1 MDKKYLDLLDSV
13 QAAANLAL
21 AITMNSADVKKK
33 EVSDRY
39 LEDLMKEIW
48 RTRQAL
54 CEVMKMQQ
62 YEVHDVYLHLVL
74 ISGYHDEDRDQT
86 PISIRQICYDTG
98 LSLSAVRHSLK
109 VLISAGLLTRSGIT
123 WTVKKFVLD
132 KPISPRIRS
141 EKKRTAAENLERER
155 IIKEE
160 QSQREK
166 EEKRKYQ
173 EEIKAGKNPLKEM
186 VKDLM
191 KRAQNGDEEAAENLM
206 RYKSIVEQIKQERQ

>member
-1 MDKKYLDLLDSV
+1 M
-13 QAAANLAL
+13 
-21 AITMNSADVKKK
+21 
-33 EVSDRY
+33 RY
-39 LEDLMKEIW
+39 TTIIDIREFPQIYRNDHAKL
-48 RTRQAL
+48 
-54 CEVMKMQQ
+54 
-62 YEVHDVYLHLVL
+62 VYLHLVL
-74 ISGYHDEDRDQT
+74 VSGYRDEDRDQT

-109 VLISAGLLTRSGIT
+109 VLISAGLLSRSGIT

-141 EKKRTAAENLERER
+141 EKKRSAFENLERER

-160 QSQREK
+160 QNQREK

-186 VKDLM
+186 VRGLM
-191 KRAQNGDEEAAENLM
+191 IRAENGDQEAIENLK
-206 RYKSIVEQIKQERQ
+206 RYKVIVEQIKQERQ

>member
-1 MDKKYLDLLDSV
+1 MRYTTIIDIREFPQIYRNDKAKL
-13 QAAANLAL
+13 
-21 AITMNSADVKKK
+21 
-33 EVSDRY
+33 
-39 LEDLMKEIW
+39 
-48 RTRQAL
+48 
-54 CEVMKMQQ
+54 
-62 YEVHDVYLHLVL
+62 VYLHLVL

-141 EKKRTAAENLERER
+141 EKKRTAVENLERER

-191 KRAQNGDEEAAENLM
+191 NRAENGDQEAAENLK
-206 RYKSIVEQIKQERQ
+206 RYKPIVEQIKQERQ

>member
-1 MDKKYLDLLDSV
+1 M
-13 QAAANLAL
+13 
-21 AITMNSADVKKK
+21 
-33 EVSDRY
+33 RY
-39 LEDLMKEIW
+39 TTVIDIREFPQIYRNNNAKL
-48 RTRQAL
+48 
-54 CEVMKMQQ
+54 
-62 YEVHDVYLHLVL
+62 VYLHLVL

-160 QSQREK
+160 QNQREK

-191 KRAQNGDEEAAENLM
+191 KRAQNGDEEAAENLK
-206 RYKSIVEQIKQERQ
+206 RYKPIVEQIKQERQ

>member
-1 MDKKYLDLLDSV
+1 M
-13 QAAANLAL
+13 
-21 AITMNSADVKKK
+21 
-33 EVSDRY
+33 RY
-39 LEDLMKEIW
+39 TTIIDIREFPQIYRNNHAKL
-48 RTRQAL
+48 
-54 CEVMKMQQ
+54 
-62 YEVHDVYLHLVL
+62 VYLHLAL

-109 VLISAGLLTRSGIT
+109 VLISAGLLTRSGII

-141 EKKRTAAENLERER
+141 EKKRSAAENLERER

-191 KRAQNGDEEAAENLM
+191 KRAQNGDEEAAENLK
-206 RYKSIVEQIKQERQ
+206 RYKPIVEQIKQER

>member
-1 MDKKYLDLLDSV
+1 M
-13 QAAANLAL
+13 
-21 AITMNSADVKKK
+21 
-33 EVSDRY
+33 RY
-39 LEDLMKEIW
+39 TTIIDIREFPQIYRNNNAKL
-48 RTRQAL
+48 
-54 CEVMKMQQ
+54 
-62 YEVHDVYLHLVL
+62 VYLHLVL

-109 VLISAGLLTRSGIT
+109 VLISAGLLSRSGIT

-191 KRAQNGDEEAAENLM
+191 KRAQNGDEEAAENLK
-206 RYKSIVEQIKQERQ
+206 RYKPIVEQIKQERQ

>member
-1 MDKKYLDLLDSV
+1 M
-13 QAAANLAL
+13 
-21 AITMNSADVKKK
+21 
-33 EVSDRY
+33 RY
-39 LEDLMKEIW
+39 TTVIDIREFPQIYRNNNAKL
-48 RTRQAL
+48 
-54 CEVMKMQQ
+54 
-62 YEVHDVYLHLVL
+62 VYLHLVL

-191 KRAQNGDEEAAENLM
+191 KRAQNGDEEAAENLK
-206 RYKSIVEQIKQERQ
+206 RYKPIVEQIKQENQ

>member
-1 MDKKYLDLLDSV
+1 M
-13 QAAANLAL
+13 
-21 AITMNSADVKKK
+21 
-33 EVSDRY
+33 RY
-39 LEDLMKEIW
+39 TTVIDIREFPQIYRNNNAKL
-48 RTRQAL
+48 
-54 CEVMKMQQ
+54 
-62 YEVHDVYLHLVL
+62 VYLHLVL
-74 ISGYHDEDRDQT
+74 VSGYHDEDRDQT

-160 QSQREK
+160 QNQREK

-191 KRAQNGDEEAAENLM
+191 KRAQNGDEEAAENLK
-206 RYKSIVEQIKQERQ
+206 RYKPIVEQIKQERQ

>member
-1 MDKKYLDLLDSV
+1 MRYTTIIDIREFPQIYRNDH
-13 QAAANLAL
+13 
-21 AITMNSADVKKK
+21 VK
-33 EVSDRY
+33 
-39 LEDLMKEIW
+39 L
-48 RTRQAL
+48 
-54 CEVMKMQQ
+54 
-62 YEVHDVYLHLVL
+62 VYLHLVL

-109 VLISAGLLTRSGIT
+109 VLISAGLLSRSGIT

-141 EKKRTAAENLERER
+141 EKKRSAAENLERER

-160 QSQREK
+160 QNQREK

-191 KRAQNGDEEAAENLM
+191 NRAENGDHEAAENLK

>member
-1 MDKKYLDLLDSV
+1 M
-13 QAAANLAL
+13 
-21 AITMNSADVKKK
+21 
-33 EVSDRY
+33 RY
-39 LEDLMKEIW
+39 TTIIDIREFPQIYRNNHAKL
-48 RTRQAL
+48 
-54 CEVMKMQQ
+54 
-62 YEVHDVYLHLVL
+62 VYLHLAL

-109 VLISAGLLTRSGIT
+109 VLISAGLLTRSGII

-141 EKKRTAAENLERER
+141 EKKRSAAENLERER

-166 EEKRKYQ
+166 EEKRRYQ

-191 KRAQNGDEEAAENLM
+191 KRAQNGDEEAAENLK
-206 RYKSIVEQIKQERQ
+206 RYKAIVEQIKQENK

>member
-1 MDKKYLDLLDSV
+1 MRYTTIIDIREFPQIYRNDKAKL
-13 QAAANLAL
+13 
-21 AITMNSADVKKK
+21 
-33 EVSDRY
+33 
-39 LEDLMKEIW
+39 
-48 RTRQAL
+48 
-54 CEVMKMQQ
+54 
-62 YEVHDVYLHLVL
+62 VYLHLVL

-109 VLISAGLLTRSGIT
+109 VLISAGLLSRSGIN

-141 EKKRTAAENLERER
+141 EKKRSAAENLERER

-160 QSQREK
+160 QCQREK
-166 EEKRKYQ
+166 EENRKYQ

-191 KRAQNGDEEAAENLM
+191 KRAQNGDEEAAENLK
-206 RYKSIVEQIKQERQ
+206 RYKAIVEQIKQENK

>member
-1 MDKKYLDLLDSV
+1 M
-13 QAAANLAL
+13 
-21 AITMNSADVKKK
+21 
-33 EVSDRY
+33 RY
-39 LEDLMKEIW
+39 TTIIDIREFPQIYRNNHAKL
-48 RTRQAL
+48 
-54 CEVMKMQQ
+54 
-62 YEVHDVYLHLVL
+62 VYLHLVL

-109 VLISAGLLTRSGIT
+109 VLISAGLLSRNGII

-141 EKKRTAAENLERER
+141 EKKRSAAENLERER

-160 QSQREK
+160 QNQREK

-191 KRAQNGDEEAAENLM
+191 NRAENGDQEAAENLK
-206 RYKSIVEQIKQERQ
+206 RYKPIVEQIKQERQ

>member
-1 MDKKYLDLLDSV
+1 M
-13 QAAANLAL
+13 
-21 AITMNSADVKKK
+21 
-33 EVSDRY
+33 RY
-39 LEDLMKEIW
+39 TTIIDIREFPQIYRNDHAKL
-48 RTRQAL
+48 
-54 CEVMKMQQ
+54 
-62 YEVHDVYLHLVL
+62 VYLHLVL
-74 ISGYHDEDRDQT
+74 ISGYHDDDRDQT

-109 VLISAGLLTRSGIT
+109 VLISAGLLSRSGIT

-132 KPISPRIRS
+132 KPISSRIRS
-141 EKKRTAAENLERER
+141 EKKRSAAENLERER

-160 QSQREK
+160 QNQREK

-191 KRAQNGDEEAAENLM
+191 NRAENGDQEAAENLK
-206 RYKSIVEQIKQERQ
+206 RYKLIVEQIKASEK

>member
-1 MDKKYLDLLDSV
+1 MRYTTIIDIREFPQIYR
-13 QAAANLAL
+13 N
-21 AITMNSADVKKK
+21 NHVK
-33 EVSDRY
+33 
-39 LEDLMKEIW
+39 L
-48 RTRQAL
+48 
-54 CEVMKMQQ
+54 
-62 YEVHDVYLHLVL
+62 VYLHLVL

-109 VLISAGLLTRSGIT
+109 VLITAGLLSRSGIN

-141 EKKRTAAENLERER
+141 EKKRSAAENLERER

-191 KRAQNGDEEAAENLM
+191 NRAENGDQEAAENLK

>member
-1 MDKKYLDLLDSV
+1 MRYTTIIDIREFPQIYRNDH
-13 QAAANLAL
+13 
-21 AITMNSADVKKK
+21 VK
-33 EVSDRY
+33 
-39 LEDLMKEIW
+39 L
-48 RTRQAL
+48 
-54 CEVMKMQQ
+54 
-62 YEVHDVYLHLVL
+62 VYLHLVL

-86 PISIRQICYDTG
+86 SISIRQICYDTG

-109 VLISAGLLTRSGIT
+109 VLISVGLLSRSGIT

-141 EKKRTAAENLERER
+141 EKKRSAAENLERER

-160 QSQREK
+160 QIQREK
-166 EEKRKYQ
+166 EEKRRYQ
-173 EEIKAGKNPLKEM
+173 EEINAGKNPLKEM

-191 KRAQNGDEEAAENLM
+191 NRAENGDQEAAENLN

>member
-1 MDKKYLDLLDSV
+1 M
-13 QAAANLAL
+13 
-21 AITMNSADVKKK
+21 
-33 EVSDRY
+33 RY
-39 LEDLMKEIW
+39 TTIIDIREFPQIYRNNHAKL
-48 RTRQAL
+48 
-54 CEVMKMQQ
+54 
-62 YEVHDVYLHLVL
+62 VYLHLVL

-191 KRAQNGDEEAAENLM
+191 NRAENGDQEAAENLK

>member
-1 MDKKYLDLLDSV
+1 M
-13 QAAANLAL
+13 
-21 AITMNSADVKKK
+21 
-33 EVSDRY
+33 RY
-39 LEDLMKEIW
+39 TTIIDIREFPQIYRNNHAKL
-48 RTRQAL
+48 
-54 CEVMKMQQ
+54 
-62 YEVHDVYLHLVL
+62 VYLHLAL

-109 VLISAGLLTRSGIT
+109 VLISAGLLSRSGII

-141 EKKRTAAENLERER
+141 EKKRSAAENLERER

-160 QSQREK
+160 QNQREK

-191 KRAQNGDEEAAENLM
+191 NRAENGDQEAAENLK
-206 RYKSIVEQIKQERQ
+206 RYKPIVEQIKQERQ

>member
-1 MDKKYLDLLDSV
+1 MRYTTIIDIREFPQIYRNDKAKL
-13 QAAANLAL
+13 
-21 AITMNSADVKKK
+21 
-33 EVSDRY
+33 
-39 LEDLMKEIW
+39 
-48 RTRQAL
+48 
-54 CEVMKMQQ
+54 
-62 YEVHDVYLHLVL
+62 VYLHLVL

-109 VLISAGLLTRSGIT
+109 VLISAGLLTRSGII

-141 EKKRTAAENLERER
+141 EKKRSAAENLERER

-160 QSQREK
+160 QNQREK

-191 KRAQNGDEEAAENLM
+191 KRAQNGDEEAAENLK
-206 RYKSIVEQIKQERQ
+206 RYKPIVEQIKQERQ

>member
-1 MDKKYLDLLDSV
+1 M
-13 QAAANLAL
+13 
-21 AITMNSADVKKK
+21 
-33 EVSDRY
+33 RY
-39 LEDLMKEIW
+39 TTIIDIREFPQIYRNNHAKL
-48 RTRQAL
+48 
-54 CEVMKMQQ
+54 
-62 YEVHDVYLHLVL
+62 VYLHLVL

-109 VLISAGLLTRSGIT
+109 VLISAGLLSRAGIV

-141 EKKRTAAENLERER
+141 EKKRSAAENLERER

-160 QSQREK
+160 QNQREK

-191 KRAQNGDEEAAENLM
+191 TRVENGDQEAAENLN
-206 RYKSIVEQIKQERQ
+206 RYKSIAEQIKQERK

>member
-1 MDKKYLDLLDSV
+1 M
-13 QAAANLAL
+13 
-21 AITMNSADVKKK
+21 
-33 EVSDRY
+33 RY
-39 LEDLMKEIW
+39 TTIIDIREFTQIYRNNHAKL
-48 RTRQAL
+48 
-54 CEVMKMQQ
+54 
-62 YEVHDVYLHLVL
+62 VYLHLAL

-109 VLISAGLLTRSGIT
+109 VLISAGLLSRTGIT

-141 EKKRTAAENLERER
+141 EKKRSAAENLERER

-160 QSQREK
+160 QNQREK

-173 EEIKAGKNPLKEM
+173 EEIKAGKNPLFEM

-191 KRAQNGDEEAAENLM
+191 RKAAEGDQEAAENLT
-206 RYKSIVEQIKQERQ
+206 RYKSIVEQIKQERK

>member
-1 MDKKYLDLLDSV
+1 MRYTTIIDIREFPQIYRNDKAKL
-13 QAAANLAL
+13 
-21 AITMNSADVKKK
+21 
-33 EVSDRY
+33 
-39 LEDLMKEIW
+39 
-48 RTRQAL
+48 
-54 CEVMKMQQ
+54 
-62 YEVHDVYLHLVL
+62 VYLHLVL

-141 EKKRTAAENLERER
+141 EKKRTTAENLERER

-160 QSQREK
+160 QNQREK

-191 KRAQNGDEEAAENLM
+191 KRAQNGDEEAAENLK
-206 RYKSIVEQIKQERQ
+206 RYKPIVEQIKQERQ

>member
-1 MDKKYLDLLDSV
+1 MRYTTIIDIREFPQIYR
-13 QAAANLAL
+13 N
-21 AITMNSADVKKK
+21 NHVK
-33 EVSDRY
+33 
-39 LEDLMKEIW
+39 L
-48 RTRQAL
+48 
-54 CEVMKMQQ
+54 
-62 YEVHDVYLHLVL
+62 VYLHLVL

-109 VLISAGLLTRSGIT
+109 VLISAGLLSRSGIT

-141 EKKRTAAENLERER
+141 EKKRTAAENIERER

-160 QSQREK
+160 QNHREK

-186 VKDLM
+186 VKELM
-191 KRAQNGDEEAAENLM
+191 IRSENGDQEAIENLK
-206 RYKSIVEQIKQERQ
+206 RYKVIVEQIKQERQ

>member
-1 MDKKYLDLLDSV
+1 M
-13 QAAANLAL
+13 
-21 AITMNSADVKKK
+21 
-33 EVSDRY
+33 RY
-39 LEDLMKEIW
+39 TTIIDIREFPQIYRNNNAKL
-48 RTRQAL
+48 
-54 CEVMKMQQ
+54 
-62 YEVHDVYLHLVL
+62 VYLHLAL

-109 VLISAGLLTRSGIT
+109 VLISAGLLSRSGIT

-141 EKKRTAAENLERER
+141 EKKRSAAENLERER

-166 EEKRKYQ
+166 EEKRRYQ

-191 KRAQNGDEEAAENLM
+191 NRAENGDQEAAENLK
-206 RYKSIVEQIKQERQ
+206 RYKAIVEQIKQERQ

>member
-1 MDKKYLDLLDSV
+1 M
-13 QAAANLAL
+13 
-21 AITMNSADVKKK
+21 
-33 EVSDRY
+33 RY
-39 LEDLMKEIW
+39 TTIIDIREFPQIYRNNHAKL
-48 RTRQAL
+48 
-54 CEVMKMQQ
+54 
-62 YEVHDVYLHLVL
+62 VYLHLVL

-109 VLISAGLLTRSGIT
+109 VLISAGLLSRSGIN

-141 EKKRTAAENLERER
+141 EKKRSAAENLERER

-166 EEKRKYQ
+166 EEKRRYQ

-191 KRAQNGDEEAAENLM
+191 NRAQNGDQEATENLK
-206 RYKSIVEQIKQERQ
+206 RYKSIVEQIKASEK

>member
-1 MDKKYLDLLDSV
+1 M
-13 QAAANLAL
+13 
-21 AITMNSADVKKK
+21 
-33 EVSDRY
+33 RY
-39 LEDLMKEIW
+39 TTVIDIREFPQIYRNNNAKL
-48 RTRQAL
+48 
-54 CEVMKMQQ
+54 
-62 YEVHDVYLHLVL
+62 VYLHLVL

-86 PISIRQICYDTG
+86 SISIRQICYDTG

-109 VLISAGLLTRSGIT
+109 VLISAGLLSRSGIT

-141 EKKRTAAENLERER
+141 EKKRSAAENLERER

-160 QSQREK
+160 QNQREK
-166 EEKRKYQ
+166 EEKRRYQ

-191 KRAQNGDEEAAENLM
+191 KRAQNGDEEAAENLN
-206 RYKSIVEQIKQERQ
+206 RYKSIVEQIKQER

>member
-1 MDKKYLDLLDSV
+1 M
-13 QAAANLAL
+13 
-21 AITMNSADVKKK
+21 
-33 EVSDRY
+33 RY
-39 LEDLMKEIW
+39 TTIIDIREFPQIYRNNNAKL
-48 RTRQAL
+48 
-54 CEVMKMQQ
+54 
-62 YEVHDVYLHLVL
+62 VYLHLAL

-160 QSQREK
+160 QNQREK

-191 KRAQNGDEEAAENLM
+191 NRAENGDQEAAENLK
-206 RYKSIVEQIKQERQ
+206 RYKAVVEQIKQEKQ

>member
-1 MDKKYLDLLDSV
+1 M
-13 QAAANLAL
+13 
-21 AITMNSADVKKK
+21 
-33 EVSDRY
+33 RY
-39 LEDLMKEIW
+39 TTIIDIREFPQIYRNNHAKL
-48 RTRQAL
+48 
-54 CEVMKMQQ
+54 
-62 YEVHDVYLHLVL
+62 VYLHLVL

-86 PISIRQICYDTG
+86 PVSIRQICYDTG

-109 VLISAGLLTRSGIT
+109 VLISAGLLSRNGII

-141 EKKRTAAENLERER
+141 EKKRSAAENLERER

-160 QSQREK
+160 QNQREK

-191 KRAQNGDEEAAENLM
+191 KRAQNGDEEASENLK
-206 RYKSIVEQIKQERQ
+206 RYKAIVEQIKQENK

>member
-1 MDKKYLDLLDSV
+1 M
-13 QAAANLAL
+13 
-21 AITMNSADVKKK
+21 
-33 EVSDRY
+33 RY
-39 LEDLMKEIW
+39 TTIIDIREFPQIYRNNNAKL
-48 RTRQAL
+48 
-54 CEVMKMQQ
+54 
-62 YEVHDVYLHLVL
+62 VYLHLTL

-109 VLISAGLLTRSGIT
+109 VLISAGLLSRSGIT
-123 WTVKKFVLD
+123 WTVKKFVLE

-141 EKKRTAAENLERER
+141 EKKRSAAENLERDR

-160 QSQREK
+160 QNQREK

-191 KRAQNGDEEAAENLM
+191 KRAQNGDEEAAENLK
-206 RYKSIVEQIKQERQ
+206 RYKAIVEQIKQENK

>member
-1 MDKKYLDLLDSV
+1 M
-13 QAAANLAL
+13 
-21 AITMNSADVKKK
+21 
-33 EVSDRY
+33 RY
-39 LEDLMKEIW
+39 TTIIDIREFPQIYRNNHAKL
-48 RTRQAL
+48 
-54 CEVMKMQQ
+54 
-62 YEVHDVYLHLVL
+62 VYLHLVL

-98 LSLSAVRHSLK
+98 LSLSTVRHSLK

-160 QSQREK
+160 QNQREK

-191 KRAQNGDEEAAENLM
+191 KRAQNGDEEAAENLN